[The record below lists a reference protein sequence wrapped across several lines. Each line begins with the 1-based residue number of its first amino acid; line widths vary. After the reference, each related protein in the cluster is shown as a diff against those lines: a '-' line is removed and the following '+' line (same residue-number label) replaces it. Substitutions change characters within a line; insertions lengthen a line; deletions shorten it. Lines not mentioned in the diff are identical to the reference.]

1 MVVLAKTAQRLVFWC
16 LHKMVLR
23 YFVSPVR
30 AHVAELADACG
41 SGPHGVT
48 LGGSNPL
55 VSTSGSPFLSWR
67 ASYPKQILSS

>member
-1 MVVLAKTAQRLVFWC
+1 MVVLEKTAQRLVFWC